1 MSVNDILLYIL
12 GGAISIIVYFLK
24 EMRQE
29 LKANTENIGRN
40 KGKIE
45 NLQTEQNLKFQN
57 IQTELSFSI
66 QNMNQK
72 IDHITENI
80 HRIFEIQQQIDNKL
94 K

>member
-1 MSVNDILLYIL
+1 MSVSEILLYIL

-57 IQTELSFSI
+57 IQTELNFSI

-80 HRIFEIQQQIDNKL
+80 HRIFEIQERIDNKL